1 MNIIKKIKRKVSRKA
16 RKQIIAFALTAVLLI
31 AAFLLIGIWE
41 LSNSRFNGD
50 SDAGFLYVEYNGKR
64 YERRRDVDAILI
76 AGLDK
81 FEAAGGK
88 DSYVNDRQADFLLLL
103 VIDHNT
109 KTCSAVHINRDT
121 LAEITV
127 LGIGGKKVGTITA
140 QLALSHTY
148 GSGGN
153 DSGRNT
159 ARAVSKL
166 LGVTIDNYATLTMDA
181 VASLNDLVGGVT
193 LTVLDDFTGVDD
205 TLKRGETVTLMG
217 EHALNYVRARQGLA
231 DSSNVARME
240 RQRQYL
246 TELYETT
253 LSAMSKDEDFA
264 ADAVGELSE
273 YIVSDFSM
281 SALEDMLDAFRDYE
295 FGSIYTLD
303 GTLSQGEQYM
313 EFRLDKDSSKELMIE
328 LFYKERKQ

>member
-1 MNIIKKIKRKVSRKA
+1 MSIIKKDRRSSSSKTCRQLIA
-16 RKQIIAFALTAVLLI
+16 LALIIALLI
-31 AAFLLIGIWE
+31 AAFIFIRMWE
-41 LSNSRFNGD
+41 RANARFDGD
-50 SDAGFLYVEYNGKR
+50 SDAGFLYVEHNGKR

-81 FEAAGGK
+81 FEASAGK

-103 VIDHNT
+103 VIDHEK

-127 LGIGGKKVGTITA
+127 LGIGGKKVGTVTA

-148 GSGGN
+148 GSGGT

-159 ARAVSKL
+159 ARAVSHL
-166 LGVTIDNYATLTMDA
+166 LGITVDNYATLTMDA
-181 VASLNDLVGGVT
+181 VAALNDLVGGVT

-205 TLKRGETVTLMG
+205 TLRRGETVTLMG

-246 TELYETT
+246 TELYEAT

>member
-193 LTVLDDFTGVDD
+193 LTVLDDFSGVDPSLKQGEAI
-205 TLKRGETVTLMG
+205 TLRGEQ
-217 EHALNYVRARQGLA
+217 ALTYVRARAGLE

-246 TELYETT
+246 TELYKTT
-253 LSAMSKDEDFA
+253 LEAMNSDEDFA
-264 ADAVGELSE
+264 EDTLSE
-273 YIVSDFSM
+273 LTQYIVSDFSI
-281 SALEDMLDAFRDYE
+281 SAVDGLLDAFCEYE
-295 FGSIYTLD
+295 FDGIHTLP
-303 GTLSQGEQYM
+303 GTLSEGEKYM
-313 EFRLDKDSSKELMIE
+313 EFRLDADACKKLMIE
-328 LFYKERKQ
+328 LFYKERK

>member
-1 MNIIKKIKRKVSRKA
+1 MNSIKRLIGSIPSRT
-16 RKQIIAFALTAVLLI
+16 RKQFLI
-31 AAFLLIGIWE
+31 ALAIIVVLIASFLAIKTWE
-41 LSNSRFNGD
+41 NANSEFDGD
-50 SDAGFLYVEYNGKR
+50 SDAGFLYVEYDGKR

-81 FEAAGGK
+81 FESSAGK
-88 DSYVNDRQADFLLLL
+88 DSYVNDRQADFLLLMI
-103 VIDHNT
+103 IDNAT

-127 LGIGGKKVGTITA
+127 LGIGGKKVGTVTA

-148 GSGGN
+148 GSGGA

-159 ARAVSKL
+159 ARAVSHL
-166 LGVTIDNYATLTMDA
+166 LGITVDNYATLTMDA
-181 VASLNDLVGGVT
+181 VATLNDLVGGVT

-205 TLKRGETVTLMG
+205 TLKCGETVTLMG
-217 EHALNYVRARQGLA
+217 EHALNYVRARQGLS
-231 DSSNVARME
+231 DSTNVARME

-246 TELYETT
+246 TELYEAT
-253 LSAMSKDEDFA
+253 LLAMKKDEDFA
-264 ADAVGELSE
+264 TNAVGELTD

-281 SALEDMLDAFRDYE
+281 SALDDMLDAFCEYE
-295 FGSIYTLD
+295 FGGIYTLQ

-313 EFRLDKDSSKELMIE
+313 EFRIDKDFAKGLMIE
-328 LFYKERKQ
+328 LLYKERK

>member
-1 MNIIKKIKRKVSRKA
+1 MNIIKQFKRKVSRKV
-16 RKQIIAFALTAVLLI
+16 RRQIFAFALTVLLLLV
-31 AAFLLIGIWE
+31 AFLIIGIWE
-41 LSNSRFNGD
+41 LSNSRFDGD
-50 SDAGFLYVEYNGKR
+50 SDSGFLYVEYNGKR

-81 FEAAGGK
+81 FEASGGK

-103 VIDHNT
+103 VIDHEK

-127 LGIGGKKVGTITA
+127 LGIGGKKVGTVTA

-159 ARAVSKL
+159 ARAVSRL
-166 LGVTIDNYATLTMDA
+166 LGLTIDNYATLTMDA
-181 VASLNDLVGGVT
+181 VSTLNDLVGGVRV
-193 LTVLDDFTGVDD
+193 TVLDDFSGVDPS
-205 TLKRGETVTLMG
+205 LRQGEDIVLCG
-217 EHALNYVRARQGLA
+217 EQALTYVRARAGLE

-246 TELYETT
+246 TELYKTT
-253 LSAMSKDEDFA
+253 LGAMNSDEDFA
-264 ADAVGELSE
+264 EDAVTELSQ
-273 YIVSDFSM
+273 YIVSDFSI
-281 SALEDMLDAFRDYE
+281 SALDGLLDAFCEYE
-295 FGSIYTLD
+295 FDGIHTLE
-303 GTLSQGEQYM
+303 GTLSEGEQYM
-313 EFRLDKDSSKELMIE
+313 EFRLDTDACKALMIE
-328 LFYKERKQ
+328 LFYKERK